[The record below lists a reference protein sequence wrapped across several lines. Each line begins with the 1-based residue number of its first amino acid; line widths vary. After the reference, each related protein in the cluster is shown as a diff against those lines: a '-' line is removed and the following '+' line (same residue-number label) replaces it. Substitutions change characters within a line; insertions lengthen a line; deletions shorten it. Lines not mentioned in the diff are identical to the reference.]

1 MQPIPQMEPWF
12 DQAEADALRDYMM
25 SGGWVTEFRQTQAFE
40 ESLRDFTG
48 TRHCIVTNN
57 GTISLSLALLALGV
71 GPDDEVIVP
80 DLTMIAT
87 PNAARLIGARP
98 VFVDIEPATLNIDID
113 RTVAAIGPQT
123 RAVIHVSFN
132 GRSNDVVRLRELCRQ
147 KSVPLI
153 EDSAQSLG
161 SYFDGRHLGTIGD
174 IGSFS
179 FSAPKVISTGQGGAL
194 VTDDDDLAARLRK
207 LKDFGRLGGG
217 NDIHDDIGFN
227 FKFTDLQAVVGIEQ
241 MKKLPWRLQ
250 RKKEIFQRYVE
261 GLEGNAEIDML
272 ATDLEATS
280 PWFIEVFVDDR
291 EGLAAH
297 LKERQIGSRPIYPP
311 IHSQQAYGL
320 NDLSFPVTERVAA
333 RGLWLPSSAKLTD
346 ADIARVCAA
355 VRDFYSGR
363 RA

>member
-1 MQPIPQMEPWF
+1 MKPIPQMEPWF

-48 TRHCIVTNN
+48 ARHCIVTNN

-71 GPDDEVIVP
+71 GSGDEVIVP

-87 PNAARLIGARP
+87 PNAAKLIGAVP
-98 VFVDIEPATLNIDID
+98 VFVDVEADTLNIDID
-113 RTVAAIGPQT
+113 QAIAAIGPKT
-123 RAVIHVSFN
+123 KAVIHVSFN
-132 GRSNDVVRLRELCRQ
+132 GRSNDVTRLRDLCRD
-147 KSVPLI
+147 KGVALI

-161 SYFDGRHLGTIGD
+161 SYRGDKHLGTIGD

-179 FSAPKVISTGQGGAL
+179 FSAPKIISTGQGGAL
-194 VTDDDDLAARLRK
+194 ITDDDALAARLRK
-207 LKDFGRLGGG
+207 LKDFGRTGGG

-227 FKFTDLQAVVGIEQ
+227 FKFTDLQAVVGLEQ
-241 MKKLPWRLQ
+241 MKKLPWRLE
-250 RKKEIFQRYVE
+250 RKKEIYRRYVE
-261 GLEGNAEIDML
+261 GLAGINQVDL
-272 ATDLEATS
+272 VPTDLSLTA

-291 EGLAAH
+291 DGLQAH
-297 LKERQIGSRPIYPP
+297 LKDHDIGSRPIYPP

-320 NDLSFPVTERVAA
+320 NALSFPVTERVAA

-346 ADIARVCAA
+346 EDVARVCAA
-355 VRDFYSGR
+355 VQRFFT
-363 RA
+363 A